1 MFDLTS
7 MKLVMLGLVALIV
20 VGPKD
25 LPVLLRTIGKY
36 AGMIRRQATEFRAQF
51 DEAMRESELAEL
63 RKEVEKVGREAET
76 TFKDATQTVSHE
88 MAGAHAELNASM
100 HSTGQA
106 HAAALAAEPVP
117 ALPPAAAA
125 AAAAD
130 ASSKAGV

>member
-36 AGMIRRQATEFRAQF
+36 AGMVRRQAAEFRAQF

-63 RKEVEKVGREAET
+63 KKHVETIGHETKATFHDVTSSVSKKTAFVGWKSGRT
-76 TFKDATQTVSHE
+76 RT
-88 MAGAHAELNASM
+88 
-100 HSTGQA
+100 
-106 HAAALAAEPVP
+106 
-117 ALPPAAAA
+117 
-125 AAAAD
+125 
-130 ASSKAGV
+130 